1 MALVENPPAHK
12 YQEATANQ
20 PQETKHMSEDSLD
33 KLKKNEIL
41 LQKRN
46 IETALKKDIRLKSQQ
61 LKGIKSEPRISFDSF
76 AVNQQ
81 RAENNRLFE
90 QFQTLTKINHHLL
103 KKFNSRI
110 RTRNTKNLFE

>member
-1 MALVENPPAHK
+1 ML
-12 YQEATANQ
+12 
-20 PQETKHMSEDSLD
+20 EDSLD
-33 KLKKNEIL
+33 KSKKNEIL
-41 LQKRN
+41 LQERN

-61 LKGIKSEPRISFDSF
+61 SNGIKSEPHISFDSF

-90 QFQTLTKINHHLL
+90 QFQTLTKINHNLL

-110 RTRNTKNLFE
+110 RTRNTKNLFK